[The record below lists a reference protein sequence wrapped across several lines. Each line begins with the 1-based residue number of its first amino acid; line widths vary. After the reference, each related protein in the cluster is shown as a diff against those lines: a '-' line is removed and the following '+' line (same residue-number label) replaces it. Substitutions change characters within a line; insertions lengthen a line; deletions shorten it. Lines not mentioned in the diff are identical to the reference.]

1 MNTKLTHISDIRVT
15 TGYDCNCQCEY
26 CTQRNTDIAHR
37 NRGNGT
43 QIETLYALL
52 KQPHIIKEGTL
63 SVELEGGEPL
73 LHPEVIKDTV
83 RLCEQMKTDKRDVRY
98 IIVSNCQLLNGNGR
112 EIIDWMKE
120 KGVDFQLSVSFDHDQ
135 KNPRII
141 RPDTYEYMKAN
152 HLYATYV
159 VAGKHYLRRAKQN
172 IDFLNEKGISPMVL
186 WNFFAYNE
194 LKDISNRR
202 AYLSLLTSTKNR
214 AKNFRMFSG
223 NIQDCAWAAITPQGR
238 LYQCFQ
244 ANFGDARL
252 DEGEKFACTHC
263 KTCELK
269 DYCHQCVVRKAI
281 YGDNLCGLMKVHY
294 ALDHNAEVT

>member
-1 MNTKLTHISDIRVT
+1 MLKKPLKTS
-15 TGYDCNCQCEY
+15 GYNCNCQCEY
-26 CTQRNTDIAHR
+26 CSQRKSDIAYR

-43 QIETLYALL
+43 QIETLYTLL

-63 SVELEGGEPL
+63 SIELEGGEPL

-83 RLCEQMKTDKRDVRY
+83 RLCEQVKTDKRDVRY
-98 IIVSNCQLLNGNGR
+98 IIVSNCQLLNGKGR
-112 EIIDWMKE
+112 EIIGWMKE
-120 KGVDFQLSVSFDHDQ
+120 KGVDFQLSASFDHDQ

-152 HLYATYV
+152 HLYTTYV

-194 LKDISNRR
+194 LKDISIRR
-202 AYLSLLTSTKNR
+202 AYLSLLRNTKNR
-214 AKNFRMFSG
+214 AKPFRMFSG

-269 DYCHQCVVRKAI
+269 DYCRQCVVRKAL

-294 ALDHNAEVT
+294 ALDYNAEVT